1 VVVNV
6 SKKQT
11 VIRCRGVH
19 LAALSMRRHARK
31 GGDPYLTGCAVVLG
45 CSIGVP
51 RPGE

>member
-1 VVVNV
+1 V

-11 VIRCRGVH
+11 VIRCRAIGVH
-19 LAALSMRRHARK
+19 VQQLCKRDARARK
-31 GGDPYLTGCAVVLG
+31 GGEPLYFAGCAVVLG